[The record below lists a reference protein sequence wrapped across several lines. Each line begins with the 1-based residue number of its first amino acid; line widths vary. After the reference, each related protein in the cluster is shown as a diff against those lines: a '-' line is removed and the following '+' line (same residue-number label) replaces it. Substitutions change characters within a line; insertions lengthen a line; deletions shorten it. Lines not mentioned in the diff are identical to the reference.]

1 MNDDEDRG
9 MNGIGSDKFYMAV
22 FALFIGAL
30 AVGCVVF
37 VVGLRESSYIINDGL
52 GYSLHY
58 FNKPRYDSQLQGL
71 IFTIAFLVAGVLVLL
86 LIVLPNAGQQ
96 SARAMQGPPQPR
108 QRGARQAPAPAVAA
122 PAAQAAPA
130 APMARMEAAAE
141 APAPR
146 MEAVPMA
153 PVIEETPAPSPAE
166 PQRSVEEEVLL
177 SDVSADDLPSLE
189 QNNSRFDD
197 AGEDDVVY
205 GTGRVTDDAI
215 WEFVQSY
222 PDSAVKFLY
231 RKTLDNKPLAPADE
245 DIYRKWEGRG
255 MARAKV
261 RQIVLDIM
269 QWKSLPDD
277 FPHNIWRELRDQ
289 IFEMRVR

>member
-1 MNDDEDRG
+1 MNR
-9 MNGIGSDKFYMAV
+9 MTPDKFYVAM

-30 AVGCVVF
+30 AIGCVVF
-37 VVGLRESSYIINDGL
+37 VIGMREASYVINDGI
-52 GYSLHY
+52 GYSVRY

-71 IFTIAFLVAGVLVLL
+71 IFALSFLVAGVLLL
-86 LIVLPNAGQQ
+86 MLIILPSQGQQ
-96 SARAMQGPPQPR
+96 AAQRAASPPQPR
-108 QRGARQAPAPAVAA
+108 QRAPRPAPVVAA
-122 PAAQAAPA
+122 AAAPA
-130 APMARMEAAAE
+130 APLPREPEPAAE
-141 APAPR
+141 AAPR
-146 MEAVPMA
+146 AELAVA
-153 PVIEETPAPSPAE
+153 PPELEPVPVVAPPARPVET
-166 PQRSVEEEVLL
+166 RSVEEEVL
-177 SDVSADDLPSLE
+177 STSPSMDDLPSLE
-189 QNNSRFDD
+189 TADTRFDD

-205 GTGRVTDDAI
+205 GTGRITDDAI
-215 WEFVQSY
+215 WEFVQGY

-231 RKTLDNKPLAPADE
+231 RKTLDNKPLSPADE

>member
-1 MNDDEDRG
+1 VNGDEDRG
-9 MNGIGSDKFYMAV
+9 MNRIGSDKFYMAV

-37 VVGLRESSYIINDGL
+37 VVGLRESSYVINDGI
-52 GYSLHY
+52 GYSLRY

-71 IFTIAFLVAGVLVLL
+71 IFTLAFLVAGVLVLM
-86 LIVLPNAGQQ
+86 LIILPNSNQQ

-108 QRGARQAPAPAVAA
+108 QRGARPAAAAPA
-122 PAAQAAPA
+122 AAQAAPVA
-130 APMARMEAAAE
+130 AAAVAPRMDTPAE
-141 APAPR
+141 APAQRVDLAP
-146 MEAVPMA
+146 AA
-153 PVIEETPAPSPAE
+153 PVIEDAPAPEPAE
-166 PQRSVEEEVLL
+166 QRSVEEEVL
-177 SDVSADDLPSLE
+177 STAPTDDLPSLE

-231 RKTLDNKPLAPADE
+231 RKTLDNKPLTPADE

-255 MARAKV
+255 MGRGKV

>member
-1 MNDDEDRG
+1 MNR
-9 MNGIGSDKFYMAV
+9 ISSDKFYMAV

-37 VVGLRESSYIINDGL
+37 VVGLRESSYVINDGI
-52 GYSLHY
+52 GYTLHY

-71 IFTIAFLVAGVLVLL
+71 IFSLAFLVAGVLLL
-86 LIVLPNAGQQ
+86 MVIILPSSGQQ
-96 SARAMQGPPQPR
+96 IAQRMQSPPQPR
-108 QRGARQAPAPAVAA
+108 QRGARPAPAA
-122 PAAQAAPA
+122 AAPA
-130 APMARMEAAAE
+130 APQPAPAAAPLRMEAELEPPPRVEMAPIAPEIAE
-141 APAPR
+141 APAP
-146 MEAVPMA
+146 A
-153 PVIEETPAPSPAE
+153 PVET
-166 PQRSVEEEVLL
+166 RSVEEEVLGT
-177 SDVSADDLPSLE
+177 VPMDDLPSLE

-231 RKTLDNKPLAPADE
+231 RKTLDNKPLTPADE

-255 MARAKV
+255 MARGKV